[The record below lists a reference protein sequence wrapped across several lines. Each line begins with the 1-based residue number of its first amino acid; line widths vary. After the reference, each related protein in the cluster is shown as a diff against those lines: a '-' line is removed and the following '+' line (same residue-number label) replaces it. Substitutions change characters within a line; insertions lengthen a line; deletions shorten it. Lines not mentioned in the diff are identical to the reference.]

1 MTKKFIIEESFVS
14 YADIEIYAENKDEAL
29 AKYHRGHYS
38 MSDYNISD
46 YKEDYTLLAIT
57 EEGENQPLETFNEEK
72 DDIFIDINETGGKY

>member
-1 MTKKFIIEESFVS
+1 MKKFIIEESFVS

-29 AKYHRGHYS
+29 AKYHRGDYPMSNYS
-38 MSDYNISD
+38 ISD

-57 EEGENQPLETFNEEK
+57 AEGENQPLETFNEEK

>member
-14 YADIEIYAENKDEAL
+14 YADIEIYADNKDEAL
-29 AKYHRGHYS
+29 AKYHRGDYS

-57 EEGENQPLETFNEEK
+57 EEGENQPLEVFNEES
-72 DDIFIDINETGGKY
+72 DTFIDINNTGGKY